1 MADDDPLDDLLEELD
16 AHDDLTRTEQA
27 VSVRMERR
35 RYGKPMTILE
45 GFDLPRADVRDLA
58 SELKR
63 SLGTGGTA
71 EEGRIELQGDH
82 QRRVPELLRDRGFT
96 VRE

>member
-1 MADDDPLDDLLEELD
+1 MVEDSLDDLLDELD
-16 AHDDLTRTEQA
+16 THDDLTRTEQT
-27 VSVRMERR
+27 VSIRMERR
-35 RYGKPMTILE
+35 RYNKPVTILE
-45 GFDLPRADVRDLA
+45 GFDLPRSDVKELA

-71 EEGRIELQGDH
+71 EDDRIELQGDH
-82 QRRVPELLRDRGFT
+82 RQRVPDVLREQGFG